1 MREWGVKGQM
11 RALPLADSFYSLAPE
26 NTIVVSLPSGIS
38 ESVKIESL
46 RKLDKYALVS
56 FYGINDPE
64 TALKYRGAILGTDKS
79 LLPALKEGEYLYE
92 QLIGLT
98 VCTTEGNVIGQV
110 SEIFETGSNDVY
122 VVKGPDKEYLI
133 PAIHDV
139 IKEIS
144 LEEGRIFIRVL
155 EGLLD

>member
-1 MREWGVKGQM
+1 M
-11 RALPLADSFYSLAPE
+11 RALPLIDNFYSLVPE
-26 NTIVVSLPSGIS
+26 NGIIVNLTSGIS
-38 ESVKIESL
+38 ESLQIESL
-46 RKLDKYALVS
+46 QKRNKYALVS
-56 FYGINDPE
+56 FCGINDPE
-64 TALKYRGAILGTDKS
+64 TALKYRGAILGTNNS
-79 LLPALKEGEYLYE
+79 LLLDLEEEEYLYD
-92 QLIGLT
+92 QIIGLT

-122 VVKGPDKEYLI
+122 VVNGADREYLI

-144 LEEGRIFIRVL
+144 LEKGKIIIHTL

>member
-1 MREWGVKGQM
+1 M
-11 RALPLADSFYSLAPE
+11 RALPLIDSFYSLAPE
-26 NTIVVSLPSGIS
+26 NTIVASLPSGIS
-38 ESVKIESL
+38 ESVKIKSL
-46 RKLDKYALVS
+46 KKLNKHALVS
-56 FYGINDPE
+56 FYGIDDPE
-64 TALKYRGAILGTDKS
+64 TALKYRGAILCADKS
-79 LLPALKEGEYLYE
+79 LLPVLQEGEYLCE

-122 VVKGPDKEYLI
+122 VVTGPDKEYLI
-133 PAIHDV
+133 PAIRDV

>member
-1 MREWGVKGQM
+1 M
-11 RALPLADSFYSLAPE
+11 RAVPLIASFYSLVHDAP
-26 NTIVVSLPSGIS
+26 IVVSLPSGIS
-38 ESVKIESL
+38 ESVKIQSL
-46 RKLDKYALVS
+46 KKLNKYALVS
-56 FYGINDPE
+56 FCGINDPE

-79 LLPALKEGEYLYE
+79 ILPVLQEDEYFYE
-92 QLIGLT
+92 QLIGLA
-98 VCTTEGNVIGQV
+98 VCTTEGNLIGRV

-122 VVKGPDKEYLI
+122 VVNGPDREYLI

-144 LEEGRIFIRVL
+144 LEEGRIIIRTL